1 MRPHLRCVRRMVL
14 HPRHTEIAKLIVAEF
29 RDQNILRL
37 DIAVNDVP
45 CLTEYQCLADIL
57 AKPDDFRLTEH
68 ALLRRHRRLLQRCEQ
83 LHPDKYLPADP
94 ILARY
99 DCKIVAAD
107 NVRLALQ
114 VLHQLVFLYI
124 SLNLF
129 LIRGFHTRL
138 IVAVFIAGLDLCII
152 GRPGHDF

>member
-1 MRPHLRCVRRMVL
+1 MVL
-14 HPRHTEIAKLIVAEF
+14 HPRHAEITKLIVAEF

-37 DIAVNDVP
+37 DIAVNDVS
-45 CLTEYQCLADIL
+45 CLTEYQCFADIL
-57 AKPDDFRLTEH
+57 AEPDDFRLTEH
-68 ALLRRHRRLLQRCEQ
+68 ALLRRLLQRCEQ

-114 VLHQLVFLYI
+114 LLHQLVFLYI

-152 GRPGHDF
+152 GRPGHDL